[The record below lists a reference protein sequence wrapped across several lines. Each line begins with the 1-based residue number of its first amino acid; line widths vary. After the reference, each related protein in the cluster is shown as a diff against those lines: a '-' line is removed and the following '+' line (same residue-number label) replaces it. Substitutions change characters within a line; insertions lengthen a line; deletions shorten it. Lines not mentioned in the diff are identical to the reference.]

1 MPSTVHVKKDGA
13 YELEVAA
20 GLNIKSGG
28 QYVAATILDMK
39 ISGVYHSNPD
49 EAPVN
54 IVPPSISGVAAVGSV
69 LTCTPGVWT
78 GKPSPAKTYEW
89 MVGNSP
95 IAGAEGL
102 TYTVQAGAAG
112 NPIKI
117 REIATNSEG
126 IHSVFSNVIAIP

>member
-1 MPSTVHVKKDGA
+1 MNLIHHDVTRNVTK
-13 YELEVAA
+13 L
-20 GLNIKSGG
+20 G
-28 QYVAATILDMK
+28 QP
-39 ISGVYHSNPD
+39 ISFRRKPPGPLA
-49 EAPVN
+49 APVN

-78 GKPSPAKTYEW
+78 GNPSPAKSYEW

-126 IHSVFSNVIAIP
+126 IHSLFSNAIEIP